1 MEQTIVIPD
10 ENVEIYD
17 VVEEIN
23 HEHELCIGS
32 MRNGIEHAI
41 RVGELLSKQRESV
54 REGDWYVWIRANL
67 NFTPDHARKYI
78 KIFNNQARVLGD
90 VNVTSMNKALRII
103 AAADPKP
110 KPAELPEPEKEN
122 TYFSWFD
129 DERVTDVYDAIKKI
143 NSIVTFLKS
152 SKEDRGAIEQILKQW
167 DTALNKIIENIR
179 E

>member
-23 HEHELCIGS
+23 HEHELCIRS
-32 MRNGIEHAI
+32 MKNTLEHAI
-41 RVGELLSKQRESV
+41 KIGELLIQQKEKVQY
-54 REGDWYVWIRANL
+54 GDWTIWVKMNCNFDFKQAWRYMKIAENLAHAPKLEEATSIR
-67 NFTPDHARKYI
+67 H
-78 KIFNNQARVLGD
+78 
-90 VNVTSMNKALRII
+90 ALRILGI
-103 AAADPKP
+103 EEKKP
-110 KPAELPEPEKEN
+110 KPAELPEPEDKK
-122 TYFSWFD
+122 YFSWFD

-143 NSIVTFLKS
+143 NSTVTFLKS
-152 SKEDRGAIEQILKQW
+152 AKEDRGAIEQILKQW